1 MSAGHQSH
9 VHLIGVGEQ
18 QEFVLCGNLF
28 QMLEIFLDRR
38 ANFVVLPPIGTV
50 EIGKIPFKCRCSVEF
65 FGQQALRQMGL
76 KEFVQFV
83 EGQES
88 IIPDLVIRKGY
99 GRRGIS
105 NNF

>member
-1 MSAGHQSH
+1 
-9 VHLIGVGEQ
+9 
-18 QEFVLCGNLF
+18 
-28 QMLEIFLDRR
+28 
-38 ANFVVLPPIGTV
+38 
-50 EIGKIPFKCRCSVEF
+50 VEF